1 MYFFFFGI
9 EKSIIFLYG
18 YLRNDLHDF
27 KTNLE
32 HMAYSK
38 AKKKTKTKPK
48 YTLVESTLRTKI
60 AIKRFLT
67 VFSCHI
73 VGDI

>member
-1 MYFFFFGI
+1 
-9 EKSIIFLYG
+9 
-18 YLRNDLHDF
+18 
-27 KTNLE
+27 
-32 HMAYSK
+32 MAYSK
-38 AKKKTKTKPK
+38 AKKKKKKKKKKPK

-67 VFSCHI
+67 IFSCHI